1 VGLRENFTETELEA
15 DGIVAALIAGTN
27 TPGNNIERHMGH
39 DMFFRVGTH
48 YTLRA
53 INIAI
58 SGRFNSLSHYC
69 DVLPFS
75 SNGSC
80 NGRGW

>member
-1 VGLRENFTETELEA
+1 
-15 DGIVAALIAGTN
+15 
-27 TPGNNIERHMGH
+27 MGY
-39 DMFFRVGTH
+39 DMFFRVGIH
-48 YTLRA
+48 YTPRA

-69 DVLPFS
+69 DVLPFP